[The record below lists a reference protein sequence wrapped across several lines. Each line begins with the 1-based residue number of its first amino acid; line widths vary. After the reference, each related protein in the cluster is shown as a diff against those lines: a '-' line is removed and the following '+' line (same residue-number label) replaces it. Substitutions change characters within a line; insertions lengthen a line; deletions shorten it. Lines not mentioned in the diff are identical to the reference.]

1 MKFKNSLLFVDI
13 HPMKK
18 KGEVCKN
25 FPLSLSFFV
34 IFSAG
39 SCEKHFLWKSF
50 ACTQRNNLW
59 IFSPASEIKT
69 SPQDLWFHQILLAA
83 NIKEDE
89 IKLCKYANSFP
100 TSHIDRHLG
109 SSFGKYLQ
117 EVIYTKKRKVFQE
130 YLAGWTSKLKGWSRE
145 TSTNVRNLRTQ
156 TTTETAAV

>member
-13 HPMKK
+13 HPMEK

-25 FPLSLSFFV
+25 FLSLSLSLSSSPPV
-34 IFSAG
+34 PAKNIFSG
-39 SCEKHFLWKSF
+39 KSF
-50 ACTQRNNLW
+50 ACTHSNNRW

-117 EVIYTKKRKVFQE
+117 EVINTKKEGFPRISCWLDFKV
-130 YLAGWTSKLKGWSRE
+130 KR
-145 TSTNVRNLRTQ
+145 V
-156 TTTETAAV
+156 V